1 MSYSADI
8 LTKAKSALAQQKAD
22 AQSRYNQRL
31 QEAYEK
37 APRLR
42 EIDKQLRLSMSL
54 AAKTVFS
61 EGGDPQAAMEELKQA
76 NLALQQERKAILA
89 ENFPEKFLEE
99 EVVCPHCGGSGY
111 LGSNMCRC
119 LAVLCQ
125 QEQRKTLTRLT
136 RGGENFADFRL
147 DYYPDTVDRNVGVS
161 PRVLMQKNLQLA
173 QKYARDFAPGC
184 GNLLFCGYTGLG
196 KTFLS
201 ACIAGEVA
209 DKGYSIAYESAPE
222 LFAKLEKSRFNPDD
236 ATRTECEKFSTCDLL
251 IIDDL
256 GTEMPGNFV
265 TAALYALL
273 NERLLAGKSMLISTN
288 LNNEEIA
295 KRYSPQIASRLQ
307 GEFTNLPFMGQDI
320 RALKARGL

>member
-8 LTKAKSALAQQKAD
+8 VTRAKGILAQQKAD

-31 QEAYEK
+31 RQAYEK
-37 APRLR
+37 APRLQ

-54 AAKTVFS
+54 AARTVFS
-61 EGGDPQAAMEELKQA
+61 EGGDPQAAMEEVKKA

-89 ENFPEKFLEE
+89 ENFPENFLEE
-99 EVVCPHCGGSGY
+99 ETVCPHCGGSGY
-111 LGSNMCRC
+111 LGSSMCDC
-119 LAVLCQ
+119 LAKLCL

-136 RGGENFADFRL
+136 RGGESFDDFRL
-147 DYYPDTVDRNVGVS
+147 EYYPDTVDRTVGVS
-161 PRVLMQKNLQLA
+161 PRVVMQKNLQIA
-173 QKYARDFAPGC
+173 RKYAREFAPGS

-201 ACIAGEVA
+201 ACIASEVA
-209 DKGYSIAYESAPE
+209 QKGCSIAYESAPD
-222 LFAKLEKSRFNPDD
+222 LFAKLEKNRFNPDE
-236 ATRTECEKFSTCDLL
+236 TSRTECEKLDTCDLL

-256 GTEMPGNFV
+256 GTEMPGNFT
-265 TAALYALL
+265 TAALYALV
-273 NERLLAGKSMLISTN
+273 NQRLLSGKAMLISTN
-288 LNNEEIA
+288 LNNDEIA

-320 RALKARGL
+320 RAMKARGL